1 MITFPSLWF
10 PSLVLL
16 ENVKM
21 IVFLSLILL
30 ALYGCVCMGVLLRI
44 YVIRRD
50 PHQSRCFEIFTIPFS
65 IFFSFPRAFDIG
77 SFEPLS
83 PPENYLGLVSALQ

>member
-65 IFFSFPRAFDIG
+65 IFF
-77 SFEPLS
+77 LS
-83 PPENYLGLVSALQ
+83 PARLISGPLNPSHPPKIT